1 MADTHGANGIIGRL
15 RRPGKNRLN
24 PELTLLG
31 TDLQRTDY
39 SDAEEFAAFGSSPE
53 FFHSLLSPSRMLS
66 GLRQNLFSNFRDWVG
81 NKLTK
86 EMTTLNKS
94 FRSFGATRF
103 TNLAHNR
110 ISVWV

>member
-31 TDLQRTDY
+31 TDLQRADC

-53 FFHSLLSPSRMLS
+53 FFHRI
-66 GLRQNLFSNFRDWVG
+66 
-81 NKLTK
+81 LTFIS
-86 EMTTLNKS
+86 EPDA
-94 FRSFGATRF
+94 FGITPKF
-103 TNLAHNR
+103 
-110 ISVWV
+110 V